1 MIAMPLRKCGLTVA
15 CGVSLLIGVTGCGNP
30 GMAKVSGTVTF
41 RGTPVPD
48 AVVQFLPTSKPGAGG
63 RTDAEGRFSLTTLKP
78 GDGAYVGQGRVTIT
92 PYVEWVG
99 SDNPR
104 PLSRPRPDIPERY
117 RTPDKTPLTA
127 EVVAGRNNVIQLELD
142 EGDSKT
148 NK

>member
-1 MIAMPLRKCGLTVA
+1 MTTMLRRKCRLAIAFAALALV
-15 CGVSLLIGVTGCGNP
+15 GVTGCGNP
-30 GMAKVSGTVTF
+30 GMTKVSGTVTW

-48 AVVQFLPTSKPGAGG
+48 AVVQFVPTSKPGAGG

-78 GDGAYVGQGRVTIT
+78 GDGAYVGQCRVTIT

-99 SDNPR
+99 PDNPR

-127 EVVAGRNNVIQLELD
+127 EVVGGKRNEFSFELA
-142 EGDSKT
+142 E
-148 NK
+148 

>member
-48 AVVQFLPTSKPGAGG
+48 AVVQFIPPGKPGAAD

-104 PLSRPRPDIPERY
+104 PLSRPRPDIPDRY

-142 EGDSKT
+142 EGDRKT

>member
-127 EVVAGRNNVIQLELD
+127 EVVAGKKNVIDFKLD
-142 EGDSKT
+142 
-148 NK
+148 

>member
-1 MIAMPLRKCGLTVA
+1 MIAMPLRKCCLTVA

-30 GMAKVSGTVTF
+30 GMAKVSGTVTWQ
-41 RGTPVPD
+41 GTPVPD

-127 EVVAGRNNVIQLELD
+127 EVVAGKKNVIDFKLD
-142 EGDSKT
+142 
-148 NK
+148 

>member
-1 MIAMPLRKCGLTVA
+1 MTTMLRRKCRLAVA
-15 CGVSLLIGVTGCGNP
+15 CAALALVGMTGCGNP
-30 GMAKVSGTVTF
+30 GMAKVSGTVTW

-92 PYVEWVG
+92 PY
-99 SDNPR
+99 
-104 PLSRPRPDIPERY
+104 DIPERY

-127 EVVAGRNNVIQLELD
+127 EVVAGINNVIQLELD